1 MLGTGLVGTIGGGR
15 PVPVPG
21 REGGAGG
28 ALPPL
33 ESGRLGTAG
42 AGRPD
47 TGGAGG
53 AREADDPMEGPGPIA
68 DPVTGRRGPP
78 GEGGDARCWL
88 MLPSQSSFTG
98 GGMGV
103 DTVAM
108 DTSPMIRSASL
119 HAWYMRSISSRLT
132 ASSALSSI
140 IEFCVPNRSQIT
152 NSVDSFSGRD
162 LALTRAPARGHANT
176 NTQRSGMKQGHKS
189 SA

>member
-1 MLGTGLVGTIGGGR
+1 MSLNLYHRRRLNQVVFDIVDERRRQRETRKKQDEVRSVQARSACLSFMRCGFSKINLGLS
-15 PVPVPG
+15 
-21 REGGAGG
+21 
-28 ALPPL
+28 
-33 ESGRLGTAG
+33 SG
-42 AGRPD
+42 PD
-47 TGGAGG
+47 
-53 AREADDPMEGPGPIA
+53 
-68 DPVTGRRGPP
+68 
-78 GEGGDARCWL
+78 
-88 MLPSQSSFTG
+88 LPSQSSFTG